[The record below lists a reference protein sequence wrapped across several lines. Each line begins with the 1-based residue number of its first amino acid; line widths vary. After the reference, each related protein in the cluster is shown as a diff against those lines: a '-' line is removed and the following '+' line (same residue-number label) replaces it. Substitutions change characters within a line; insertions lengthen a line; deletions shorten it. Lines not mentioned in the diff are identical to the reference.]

1 MSFWIIIDT
10 NMKIEEVMSAIG
22 NFLKRGCLTLIV
34 GVVGV
39 FVLLWGIGTCMDFD
53 DKTDDNTTESE
64 TYSTSTFGGSVESS
78 ERDVD
83 AVDVPFD
90 ESSTVI
96 LGE

>member
-1 MSFWIIIDT
+1 MNIG
-10 NMKIEEVMSAIG
+10 EVMSVIG

-34 GVVGV
+34 GMVGV
-39 FVLLWGIGTCMDFD
+39 IAMLWGIGTCMGVDN
-53 DKTDDNTTESE
+53 KTDDNDTESE
-64 TYSTSTFGGSVESS
+64 TLSTSTFRGDVGSS

-90 ESSTVI
+90 ESSTVV